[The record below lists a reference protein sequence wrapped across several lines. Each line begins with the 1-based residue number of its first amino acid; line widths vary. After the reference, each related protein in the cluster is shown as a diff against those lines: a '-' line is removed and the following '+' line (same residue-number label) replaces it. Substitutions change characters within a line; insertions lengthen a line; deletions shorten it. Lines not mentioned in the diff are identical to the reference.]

1 MLASWVGIQKS
12 SQMMSNLE
20 WIINPTTD
28 QLLYYFQLEW
38 THYFYSC
45 LVFGFFWV
53 LEKRHWDLKR
63 CKIFES
69 ILDPLVWQCC
79 RRLLH
84 CRFRM
89 GNRCFEH
96 KNAQFTNSLVI
107 SLQCTQATTTMVEI
121 YQQHPTNH
129 GPLQQP
135 TKPPSPMRHDT
146 RVGRRQL
153 ISSRMAKSHAMI
165 DEMSRSFQVIKFLQ
179 ATGAA
184 GTFFLVVNSG
194 LEQIDYE

>member
-1 MLASWVGIQKS
+1 
-12 SQMMSNLE
+12 
-20 WIINPTTD
+20 
-28 QLLYYFQLEW
+28 
-38 THYFYSC
+38 
-45 LVFGFFWV
+45 
-53 LEKRHWDLKR
+53 
-63 CKIFES
+63 
-69 ILDPLVWQCC
+69 
-79 RRLLH
+79 
-84 CRFRM
+84 
-89 GNRCFEH
+89 
-96 KNAQFTNSLVI
+96 
-107 SLQCTQATTTMVEI
+107 MVEI

-146 RVGRRQL
+146 RVGTRQL